1 MRGISPLGSGE
12 RGEREDKEGV
22 VRILEKYRHVLRGIF
37 GRLWLMKNFF
47 LFLNETLT
55 LQKTGSSDNFD
66 FEKRCRISKLKSRVK
81 LIVRLQKRSKE
92 QSPIVYLFIHQL
104 NLCCALVISGYW
116 YNIFF
121 C

>member
-1 MRGISPLGSGE
+1 MAH
-12 RGEREDKEGV
+12 ED
-22 VRILEKYRHVLRGIF
+22 F
-37 GRLWLMKNFF
+37 FF

-121 C
+121 VEREIDTYLYVYMVD